1 MFVCIF
7 PFCTGTL
14 YALFHLCSVEVS
26 PITHKKFPDLVV
38 MNFNLQRHRK
48 STFSLFDELPFSRD
62 EFLIIASIY

>member
-7 PFCTGTL
+7 TFCTGTL
-14 YALFHLCSVEVS
+14 YALFHLFSRG
-26 PITHKKFPDLVV
+26 ITHNTQKIPDLVV